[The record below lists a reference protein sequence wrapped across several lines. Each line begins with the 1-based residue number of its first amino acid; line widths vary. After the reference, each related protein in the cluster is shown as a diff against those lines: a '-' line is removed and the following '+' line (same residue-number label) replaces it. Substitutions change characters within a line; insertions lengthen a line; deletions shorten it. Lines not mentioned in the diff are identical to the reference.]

1 MHKHVRASHDRARL
15 KRGSMNDA
23 LLCPDV
29 NHVLLGGCEFGI
41 ISIRDSH
48 GIAQA
53 SVVGLEEGGRGGYD
67 ELVEQL
73 VELAINHYGLED
85 EEDWR

>member
-1 MHKHVRASHDRARL
+1 MHRHVKASHDRARL
-15 KRGSMNDA
+15 HHGSMDDM

-29 NHVLLGGCEFGI
+29 NHVLLGGCEFAI
-41 ISIRDSH
+41 VSVRDSH

-53 SVVGLEEGGRGGYD
+53 SVIGVQSGVYD
-67 ELVEQL
+67 EFVEEIVKL
-73 VELAINHYGLED
+73 TITSYGLED

>member
-1 MHKHVRASHDRARL
+1 MHKHVKASHDRARL
-15 KRGSMNDA
+15 NHGSMNDA

-48 GIAQA
+48 GMAQV
-53 SVVGLEEGGRGGYD
+53 STIEMYHENGEYND
-67 ELVEQL
+67 LVEEIVKL
-73 VELAINHYGLED
+73 TINSYGLET
-85 EEDWR
+85 EERR